1 MKPLYVAMESN
12 PDVYRQAWPPEII
25 EILLKTV
32 ECYKKAPFEEDLKD
46 THLAKVFKGG
56 QDDVWGIILSF
67 LASHN
72 DAPALR
78 QKLAEGRAR
87 SASQSALRKDGVSSK
102 EMSLAP

>member
-1 MKPLYVAMESN
+1 MNLLQVAMKPLHVAMEFN

-67 LASHN
+67 LASQN
-72 DAPALR
+72 DVPIIR
-78 QKLAEGRAR
+78 QKLAEESKTTHAR
-87 SASQSALRKDGVSSK
+87 GYGG
-102 EMSLAP
+102 